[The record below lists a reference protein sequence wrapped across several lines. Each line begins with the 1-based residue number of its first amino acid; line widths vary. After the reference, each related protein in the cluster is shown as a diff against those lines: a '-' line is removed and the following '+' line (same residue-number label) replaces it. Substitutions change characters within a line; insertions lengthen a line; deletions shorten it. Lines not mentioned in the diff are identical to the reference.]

1 MSDDLMVVVAGEL
14 GQARGAGEREVMTP
28 EGISV
33 RLHVAN
39 VTSRGI
45 AFFFDFLLILLFALF
60 VACIGLV
67 FQAADQEG
75 WFSAFMIVAFFVL
88 RSFYFM
94 AFESL
99 WRGQTPGK
107 RVMNLRVVDASG
119 GALTPGAVMVRNLTR
134 EVEMFLP
141 WIAVIAPEQFWP
153 GAHWVAIC
161 VASAWTLLF
170 LIMPWLNR
178 DRMRVGD
185 LAANTLVI
193 KQPRSYLFEQVTAQS
208 RGQQAARFMFTVDQ
222 LNMYGIYEM
231 EVLEDFL
238 RQYPSTPALEA
249 VAEKVAIKI
258 AWHGEDWHVDVRRY
272 LEDFYEALRA
282 RREQDL
288 LFGKRQESKKE
299 GALGDPQGSDN
310 SLRP

>member
-1 MSDDLMVVVAGEL
+1 MSQGSNDLMVVVSGEVS
-14 GQARGAGEREVMTP
+14 QAFGAGEREVMTP

-33 RLHVAN
+33 RLNVAG
-39 VTSRGI
+39 VSLRAM
-45 AFFFDFLLILLFALF
+45 AFFMDFMLILLFAVF
-60 VACIGLV
+60 AACIGLV
-67 FQAADQEG
+67 FHANDQDG
-75 WFSAFMIVAFFVL
+75 WFTAFMLVSLFVL

-107 RVMNLRVVDASG
+107 RAMNLRVVDASG

-134 EVEMFLP
+134 ELEMFLP
-141 WIAVIAPEQFWP
+141 WVALLAPEQFWP
-153 GAHWVAIC
+153 GASWVAIA

-170 LIMPWLNR
+170 MIMPWLNR
-178 DRMRVGD
+178 DRMRIGD

-193 KQPRSYLFEQVTAQS
+193 KQPKAYLFEQVTAQS
-208 RGQQAARFMFTVDQ
+208 RGLQGARFGFSVDQ
-222 LNMYGIYEM
+222 LDMYGIYEM

-238 RQYPSTPALEA
+238 RQYPSNPAMEA
-249 VAEKVAIKI
+249 VAEKVSAKI
-258 AWHGEDWHVDVRRY
+258 AWSGEDWHGDVRRF

-299 GALGDPQGSDN
+299 GSLGSGALE
-310 SLRP
+310 